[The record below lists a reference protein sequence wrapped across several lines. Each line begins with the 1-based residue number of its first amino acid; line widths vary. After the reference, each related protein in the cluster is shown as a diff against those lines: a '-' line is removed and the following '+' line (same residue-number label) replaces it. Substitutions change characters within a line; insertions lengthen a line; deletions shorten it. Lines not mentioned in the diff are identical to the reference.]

1 MSWLIRR
8 LHRPSFV
15 LALLFIA
22 VHTLGQNKVGSY
34 FEQNCAPCH
43 SIGGGVLAGPDLKD
57 VTKRADRHWL
67 VEFIRNPDTKIAA
80 KDKYALRLVEGAQGM
95 TMPGFADINE
105 EFGEELL
112 QYIDQQSSGGALAP
126 TAPVLGDAGRGRA
139 IFVGA
144 TPLANGGTACM
155 ACHRAATVA
164 SGGGRLGPELTLVH
178 RKLSGDRGLLPWL
191 SNPPTKVMAA
201 VYRARPLTAAEVADL
216 ASFFRETS
224 EASRQLS
231 NAPVHRVQLFGIGGS
246 LFVFIVAG
254 VFWRGRVRSVRRAVL
269 GQRGGR

>member
-1 MSWLIRR
+1 MARLIRK
-8 LHRPSFV
+8 LCHASFV
-15 LALLFIA
+15 LTLLFIA
-22 VHTLGQNKVGSY
+22 AHAFGQDKVGGY
-34 FEQNCAPCH
+34 FEQNCASCH
-43 SIGGGVLAGPDLKD
+43 SIGSGVLAGPDLKD

-67 VEFIRNPDTKIAA
+67 VEFIRNPDAKISA
-80 KDKYALRLVEGAQGM
+80 KDEYALRLVQDAQGI
-95 TMPGFADINE
+95 TMPGFADLNE

-112 QYIDQQSSGGALAP
+112 RYIDQQSSGGATAAP
-126 TAPVLGDAGRGRA
+126 APVLGDANRGRA

-144 TPLANGGTACM
+144 KPLASGGTACM
-155 ACHRAATVA
+155 ACHRAAAVA

-178 RKLSGDRGLLPWL
+178 RKLGGDRGLQPWL

-201 VYRARPLTAAEVADL
+201 VYGARPLTTAEVADL

-246 LFVFIVAG
+246 LLVFIVVG
-254 VFWRGRVRSVRRAVL
+254 VCWRGRIRSVRRAVL